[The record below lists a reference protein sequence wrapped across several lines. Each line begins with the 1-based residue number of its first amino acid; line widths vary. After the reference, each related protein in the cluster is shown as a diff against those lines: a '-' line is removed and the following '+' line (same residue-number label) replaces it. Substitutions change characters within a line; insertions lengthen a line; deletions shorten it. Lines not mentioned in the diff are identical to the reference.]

1 MASPWDGR
9 EEAMTSEGEGAGWR
23 VEVGQ
28 THHGRLSLV
37 LCHECQT
44 LHYQLHCRTSS
55 RLAGT
60 VTAGDSPSCRNS
72 VSWEEFFGKGVTARC
87 LLLSPGSL
95 CMTAAAGVSAG
106 VWQTRSGCV
115 QDCA

>member
-1 MASPWDGR
+1 
-9 EEAMTSEGEGAGWR
+9 MTSEGEGAGWR

-95 CMTAAAGVSAG
+95 CMTAAAGVSTR